1 MGDKKKPVAQ
11 SEQEKITECM
21 KAHVLG
27 MIDGMKKHTELLQ
40 SAYKKYKVL
49 ANKQHEVIEV
59 QRRHIVKL
67 EAALEAGKKLI
78 DIDEDI
84 ISVQRKHVKW
94 QEKFTFFV
102 IWFMPVL
109 WNLDHI
115 FNFGCR
121 VWRHFF
127 G

>member
-11 SEQEKITECM
+11 SEQEKIAECM
-21 KAHVLG
+21 KSHVLG
-27 MIDGMKKHTELLQ
+27 MIDGMKKRIELLQ

-49 ANKQHEVIEV
+49 ANKQHEVIEA

-84 ISVQRKHVKW
+84 IRVQRGHVKW
-94 QEKFTFFV
+94 QDKFTFCVIFV
-102 IWFMPVL
+102 YPVIL
-109 WNLDHI
+109 NLPAI
-115 FNFGCR
+115 LNFGCR

>member
-11 SEQEKITECM
+11 SEQEKMAECM

-27 MIDGMKKHTELLQ
+27 MIDGMKKRIELLQ
-40 SAYKKYKVL
+40 SAYKKYKAL
-49 ANKQHEVIEV
+49 AGKQHEVIEA
-59 QRRHIVKL
+59 Q
-67 EAALEAGKKLI
+67 EKLI
-78 DIDEDI
+78 AKLKGGIESANKIIDINDDI
-84 ISVQRKHVKW
+84 IRVQRKHIKW
-94 QEKFTFFV
+94 QDKFTFFV

-109 WNLDHI
+109 WNIDHI
-115 FNFGCR
+115 LNFGCR